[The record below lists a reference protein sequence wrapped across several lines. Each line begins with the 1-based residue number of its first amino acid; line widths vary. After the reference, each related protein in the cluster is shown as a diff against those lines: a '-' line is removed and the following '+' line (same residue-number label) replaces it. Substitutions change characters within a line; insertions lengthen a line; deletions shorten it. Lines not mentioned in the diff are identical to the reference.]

1 MRSWHESA
9 AETAAD
15 RSRSSQVGVT
25 DRLELG
31 APQTTLEQDLYRP
44 TPHGDVYE
52 GREG

>member
-15 RSRSSQVGVT
+15 RSRSQIGGT
-25 DRLELG
+25 DRVGLG